1 MAYGRH
7 MTDANPQLFPPAPL
21 RRRPGRPT
29 GRAIVPAEL
38 DPSGPAFFEW
48 ELRGEEWSDEHPHD
62 EWVYVLDGELS
73 VESGGTAVTCTTGAL
88 VCVPAGARGTYRAPV
103 HARML
108 SVYGPRPAES
118 LDSRGVLRLTT

>member
-1 MAYGRH
+1 
-7 MTDANPQLFPPAPL
+7 MTDANPQVFPPAPL

-29 GRAIVPAEL
+29 GREIVPAEL

-62 EWVYVLDGELS
+62 EWVYVLDGELV
-73 VESGGTAVTCTTGAL
+73 VESGGTSVTCPTGAI
-88 VCVPAGARGTYRAPV
+88 VRVPAGARGTYRAQT

-108 SVYGPRPAES
+108 SIYGPRPPGP
-118 LDSRGVLRLTT
+118 LDARGELRPAT